1 MFKIISSLLRQ
12 FFFWML
18 IFAITRAVFLL
29 YHINLL
35 AVNHIPF
42 SEAIG
47 VFWHGLR
54 LDIVGASYVL
64 IFPFFLLF
72 IQSIYSPKW
81 LNYVNRIYTFLM
93 LVVYSL
99 ITTAELGIYN
109 EWKTK
114 LTAKSLMYLD
124 HPAEIYNSSQT
135 ATFFL
140 LIFIFLGQIAL
151 GCFLY
156 RKYFYR
162 DLIWVRRSFVFSA
175 LFLILTPGFLLMGLR
190 GGIQPI
196 VIVQS
201 DSYFSKHNILNLA
214 ATNSGYNIF
223 HSIFENKKNM
233 GKNPFAVFDEAKA
246 KAVVKNLYAVQKDTT
261 EFILKSKRPNIVFFL
276 LESWTADFIESLGG
290 LPGLTPGIAKMEK
303 EGIMFTD
310 FYPTGTRS
318 EQGIASIFSGFPATP
333 LTSVTIQ
340 PTKYG
345 GLESFVKE
353 LENVG
358 YSTSFYFGGE
368 LVYGNIKGYV
378 YFNEFDR
385 ITEGYDFPS
394 SVPRGKLGVHDAD
407 VFDRQLSEIGNDAQP
422 FFSTVFTSSTHSP
435 FDMHTK
441 LEKLWDGKDQNLY
454 LNSAIYADS
463 CISEFFRKAKKED
476 WYSNTL
482 FILTPDHSH
491 VTYKNHN
498 YYSPGYH
505 HGFLLLYG
513 DVLKD
518 EFRGKRIET
527 ISSQV
532 DIPKTI
538 LTQLGMEAASK
549 FHWSKNLFNPYSKH
563 FATIS
568 FEEGLGMIRPQGFIF
583 YDGSKKRMMNTNIPE
598 ENQDSILLEEKSYLQ
613 VLFQEYLDL

>member
-1 MFKIISSLLRQ
+1 MFKIIFSILKQ
-12 FFFWML
+12 FVFWMI
-18 IFAITRAVFLL
+18 IFAITRGVFLL
-29 YHINLL
+29 YHTNLIL
-35 AVNHIPF
+35 GASIPL
-42 SEAIG
+42 SETIA

-54 LDIVGASYVL
+54 LDVVGASYVM
-64 IFPFFLLF
+64 IFPFFLLVV
-72 IQSIYSPKW
+72 QSLYSPKW
-81 LNYVNRIYTFLM
+81 LNYVNRVYTILM

-99 ITTAELGIYN
+99 ITTAELGIYS

-114 LTAKSLMYLD
+114 LTAKAMMYLD

-135 ATFFL
+135 GTFFL
-140 LIFIFLGQIAL
+140 LIFIFLAQIAL
-151 GCFLY
+151 GYFLY
-156 RKYFYR
+156 QKYFYR
-162 DLIWVRRSFVFSA
+162 DLILVKRNFIFSF
-175 LFLILTPGFLLMGLR
+175 LFFIITPGFILMGLR
-190 GGIQPI
+190 GGLQPI

-233 GKNPFAVFDEAKA
+233 GKNPFAVYGEAKA
-246 KAVVKNLYAVQKDTT
+246 KAVVKDLYSVKKDTSN
-261 EFILKSKRPNIVFFL
+261 FILTTKRPNIVLIL

-290 LPGLTPGIAKMEK
+290 MPGLTPGIADMEK
-303 EGIMFTD
+303 EGVMFTG

-318 EQGIASIFSGFPATP
+318 EQGISSIFSGFPAHP

-340 PTKYG
+340 PAKYG
-345 GLESFVKE
+345 GLESMVKE
-353 LENVG
+353 LKNVG

-385 ITEGYDFPS
+385 ITEGKDFPE
-394 SVPRGKLGVHDAD
+394 SVPQGKLGVHDAD
-407 VFDRQLSEIGNDAQP
+407 LFYRQLSEIGHDSRP
-422 FFSTVFTSSTHSP
+422 FFSTMFTSSTHSP
-435 FDMHTK
+435 FDMPTK
-441 LEKLWDGKDQNLY
+441 LQKLWDGKDQNLY
-454 LNSAIYADS
+454 LNSAVYADS
-463 CISEFFRKAKKED
+463 CISEFFRKAKNED

-498 YYSPGYH
+498 YFSPAYH

-518 EFRGKRIET
+518 KYRGKRMSKIA
-527 ISSQV
+527 SQV

-538 LTQLGMEAASK
+538 LTQLEIDAASK
-549 FHWSKNLFNPYSKH
+549 FHWSKNLFNPYTKP

-568 FEEGLGMIRPQGFIF
+568 FEEGLGMILPQGFIF
-583 YDGSKKRMMNTNIPE
+583 YDGSKKRIMNTDLPKE
-598 ENQDSILLEEKSYLQ
+598 KQDSILMKDNSYLQ

>member
-1 MFKIISSLLRQ
+1 MFKIIFSILRQ
-12 FFFWML
+12 FVFWMI
-18 IFAITRAVFLL
+18 IFALTRGVFLL
-29 YHINLL
+29 YHTNLI
-35 AVNHIPF
+35 VVGNIPL
-42 SEAIG
+42 SEVFA

-54 LDIVGASYVL
+54 LDAVGASYVM
-64 IFPFFLLF
+64 IFPFFLLV
-72 IQSIYSPKW
+72 IQSLYSPKW
-81 LNYVNRIYTFLM
+81 LNYINRVYTIFMLM
-93 LVVYSL
+93 VYSL
-99 ITTAELGIYN
+99 ITTAELGIYS

-114 LTAKSLMYLD
+114 LTAKAMMYLD

-135 ATFFL
+135 GVFFM
-140 LIFIFLGQIAL
+140 LIFIFLAQIAL
-151 GCFLY
+151 GYFLY
-156 RKYFYR
+156 QKYFYR
-162 DLIWVRRSFVFSA
+162 DLILVKRNFVFSA
-175 LFLILTPGFLLMGLR
+175 LFFLLTPGFLLMGLR
-190 GGIQPI
+190 GGTQPI

-233 GKNPFAVFDEAKA
+233 GKNPFAVYDKEKA
-246 KAVVKNLYAVQKDTT
+246 KAVVNDLYAISNDTT
-261 EFILKSKRPNIVFFL
+261 EIILTTKRPNIVLIL
-276 LESWTADFIESLGG
+276 LESWTADFIESIGG
-290 LPGLTPGIAKMEK
+290 MPGLTPGIADMEK
-303 EGIMFTD
+303 EGVMFTE

-318 EQGIASIFSGFPATP
+318 EQGIASIFSGFPAHP

-353 LENVG
+353 LKTVG

-378 YFNEFDR
+378 YFNGFDR
-385 ITEGYDFPS
+385 ITEGKDFPE
-394 SVPRGKLGVHDAD
+394 SVPQGKLGVHDAN
-407 VFDRQLSEIGNDAQP
+407 VFDRQLSEIGKDSRP

-435 FDMHTK
+435 FDMPTR
-441 LEKLWDGKDQNLY
+441 LQKLWEGKDQNLY
-454 LNSAIYADS
+454 LNSAVYADS
-463 CISEFFRKAKKED
+463 CITEFFRKAKKED

-482 FILTPDHSH
+482 FIITPDHSH

-518 EFRGKRIET
+518 EYRGKRIEK
-527 ISSQV
+527 IASQV

-538 LTQLGMEAASK
+538 LEQLEIDAASK
-549 FHWSKNLFNPYSKH
+549 FHWSKNLFNPNIKA

-568 FEEGLGMIRPQGFIF
+568 FEEGLGMIRPDGFVF
-583 YDGSKKRMMNTNIPE
+583 YDEPKKRMMNTDLPE
-598 ENQDSILLEEKSYLQ
+598 EKQDSALIEGKSYLQ
-613 VLFQEYLDL
+613 LLFQEYLDL

>member
-1 MFKIISSLLRQ
+1 MYKVISSLLRQ

-18 IFAITRAVFLL
+18 IFTITRAVFLL

-35 AVNHIPF
+35 ATNQIPF
-42 SEAIG
+42 SEALG

-54 LDIVGASYVL
+54 LDGVGASYVL
-64 IFPFFLLF
+64 IFPFLLLF
-72 IQSIYSPKW
+72 IQSLYSPKW
-81 LNYVNRIYTFLM
+81 LNYVNHFYTFLM

-151 GCFLY
+151 GYFLY

-162 DLIWVRRSFVFSA
+162 DLIWVRRNFVFSA
-175 LFLILTPGFLLMGLR
+175 LFLLLTPGFLLMGLR

-233 GKNPFAVFDEAKA
+233 GKNPFAVYDEAKA
-246 KAVVKNLYAVQKDTT
+246 KAIVENLYSVQKDTT

-290 LPGLTPGIAKMEK
+290 MPGLTPGIANMEK

-385 ITEGYDFPS
+385 ITEGCDFPS
-394 SVPRGKLGVHDAD
+394 DVPRGKLGVHDAD
-407 VFDRQLSEIGNDAQP
+407 VFDRQLSEIGNDSRP

-441 LEKLWDGKDQNLY
+441 LLKLWDGKDQNLY

-518 EFRGKRIET
+518 ESRGKRIKT

-538 LTQLGMEAASK
+538 LTQLEMEAASK

>member
-1 MFKIISSLLRQ
+1 MYKIISSLLRQ

-18 IFAITRAVFLL
+18 IFAIARAVFLL

-35 AVNHIPF
+35 VVNHIPF

-64 IFPFFLLF
+64 IFSYFLLF
-72 IQSIYSPKW
+72 IQSLYSPKW
-81 LNYVNRIYTFLM
+81 LNDVNRIYTFLM

-135 ATFFL
+135 GTFFL
-140 LIFIFLGQIAL
+140 LIFIFLAQIAL
-151 GCFLY
+151 GFFLY

-162 DLIWVRRSFVFSA
+162 NLIGVKRNFIFSG

-233 GKNPFAVFDEAKA
+233 GKNPFAVYAEAKA
-246 KAVVKNLYAVQKDTT
+246 KAVVEDLYAVQKDTT
-261 EFILKSKRPNIVFFL
+261 EFILKNKRPNIVFL
-276 LESWTADFIESLGG
+276 MLESWSADFIESLGG
-290 LPGLTPGIAKMEK
+290 MPGLTPGIANMEK
-303 EGIMFTD
+303 EGILFTD

-318 EQGIASIFSGFPATP
+318 EQGIASILSGFPATP

-340 PTKYG
+340 PAKYG
-345 GLESFVKE
+345 GLESMPKE
-353 LENVG
+353 LEKVG

-368 LVYGNIKGYV
+368 LVYGNIKGFV
-378 YFNEFDR
+378 YFNQFDR

-394 SVPRGKLGVHDAD
+394 DMPRGKLGVHDAD
-407 VFDRQLSEIGNDAQP
+407 VLDRQLSEIRSDKRP
-422 FFSTVFTSSTHSP
+422 FFSMLFTSSTHSP

-441 LEKLWDGKDQNLY
+441 LKKLWDGKDQNLY
-454 LNSAIYADS
+454 LNAANYADS

-518 EFRGKRIET
+518 KYRGKRVGT

-538 LTQLGMEAASK
+538 LTQLDVEAAKK
-549 FHWSKNLFNPYSKH
+549 FHWSKNLFNPYIKH

-568 FEEGLGMIRPQGFIF
+568 FEEGLGMIKPQGFIF

-613 VLFQEYLDL
+613 VLFKEYLDL

>member
-12 FFFWML
+12 FVFWML
-18 IFAITRAVFLL
+18 MFAIARGVFLL
-29 YHINLL
+29 YHVNLL
-35 AVNHIPF
+35 AANHIPF
-42 SEAIG
+42 PEAMG

-72 IQSIYSPKW
+72 VQSLYSPKW
-81 LNYVNRIYTFLM
+81 LNYINRFYTFLM
-93 LVVYSL
+93 LLLYSL
-99 ITTAELGIYN
+99 ITSAELGIYN

-135 ATFFL
+135 GTFFL
-140 LIFIFLGQIAL
+140 LIFIFLAQIAL
-151 GCFLY
+151 GYLLY
-156 RKYFYR
+156 QKYFYEN
-162 DLIWVRRSFVFSA
+162 LTWVKRNFVFSS
-175 LFLILTPGFLLMGLR
+175 LFLVLTPGFLLMGLR

-233 GKNPFAVFDEAKA
+233 GKNPFAVYGEAKA
-246 KAVVKNLYAVQKDTT
+246 KAVVENLYAVQKDTT
-261 EFILKSKRPNIVFFL
+261 EFILKAKRPNIVFL
-276 LESWTADFIESLGG
+276 MLESWSADFIESLGG
-290 LPGLTPGIAKMEK
+290 MPGLTPGIANMEK
-303 EGIMFTD
+303 EGVMFTG

-318 EQGIASIFSGFPATP
+318 EQGIASILSGFPATP

-340 PTKYG
+340 PSKYG

-353 LENVG
+353 LEKEG

-378 YFNEFDR
+378 YFNGFDR
-385 ITEGYDFPS
+385 ITEGYDFPG
-394 SVPRGKLGVHDAD
+394 SVPRGKLGVQDAD
-407 VFDRQLSEIGNDAQP
+407 VFDRQLTEIGNDSRP
-422 FFSTVFTSSTHSP
+422 FFSMLFTSSTHSP

-441 LEKLWDGKDQNLY
+441 LQKLWDEKDQNLY

-513 DVLKD
+513 DVLRD
-518 EFRGKRIET
+518 EFRGKRIGT

-538 LTQLGMEAASK
+538 LTQLEMDAAGK
-549 FHWSKNLFNPYSKH
+549 FHWSKNLFNPYAKH

-568 FEEGLGMIRPQGFIF
+568 FEEGLGMIRPQGFVF

-598 ENQDSILLEEKSYLQ
+598 GDRDSILLEEQSYLQ